1 MKKKLAAALL
11 AIAMLAASLAGCSSP
26 SSSQPAGSTS
36 SSASTA
42 ESGEKVLTIAQGG
55 DITTFDICR
64 TTTTASPARCL
75 ATSATG

>member
-42 ESGEKVLTIAQGG
+42 ESGEKVLTIAVRVVVLQLQLP
-55 DITTFDICR
+55 TR
-64 TTTTASPARCL
+64 PAARPPRL
-75 ATSATG
+75 TMTKKY